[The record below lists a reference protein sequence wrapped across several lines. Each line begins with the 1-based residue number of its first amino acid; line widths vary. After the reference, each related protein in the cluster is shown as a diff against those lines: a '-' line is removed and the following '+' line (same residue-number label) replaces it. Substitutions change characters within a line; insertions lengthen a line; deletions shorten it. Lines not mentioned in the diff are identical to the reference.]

1 MSIGAEVGTA
11 SSPVIEAR
19 RRRDTTSV
27 STAVR
32 LSAPAGRRYPG
43 LVTRALAFALDAAVV
58 NGCALVIGVVVGL
71 GLSIL
76 HLPERADVVIAA
88 VMGGLWVIWT
98 VGYFALFWST
108 TGQTPGDRVMRIRV
122 VPGRGGGRL
131 RPARAILR
139 FGAVILAAIPLLAG
153 FLMMLWDDRRRCLQ
167 DRLARTVVVYAP
179 VAEERRGVLGE

>member
-1 MSIGAEVGTA
+1 MSIGADVGRA
-11 SSPVIEAR
+11 SSPAIEAR
-19 RRRDTTSV
+19 RRRDTTTV

-32 LSAPAGRRYPG
+32 LAAPAGRRYPG

-98 VGYFALFWST
+98 VGYFAFFWST
-108 TGQTPGDRVMRIRV
+108 TGQTPGNRVCASASS
-122 VPGRGGGRL
+122 PGGAGGASGQRE
-131 RPARAILR
+131 RYYGSAR
-139 FGAVILAAIPLLAG
+139 
-153 FLMMLWDDRRRCLQ
+153 
-167 DRLARTVVVYAP
+167 
-179 VAEERRGVLGE
+179 